1 METLITDYRCE
12 LAEAGCAPGSGFY
25 SLKVTLTRDISAV
38 LPYLNAL
45 FDNTRYDHD
54 NQILISEM
62 NNRGYA
68 FRSLDIRVSGIV
80 DVADVPQAA
89 QEIVDRVNQVWRERD
104 RITPSYS
111 ERKLPTVID
120 VYQLLPRTNCKQ
132 CGYIT
137 CLAFAAEVRT
147 NPGLLAQCPPLS
159 QPEYS
164 QKCEELKSL
173 FSPGE
178 VSQPST

>member
-1 METLITDYRCE
+1 MEELINDYRCE

-25 SLKVTLTRDISAV
+25 TLKVTLTRDINAV

-54 NQILISEM
+54 NRILICEM
-62 NNRGYA
+62 DNRGYA

-80 DVADVPQAA
+80 DVADVSQAA

-104 RITPSYS
+104 RITPSYN

-120 VYQLLPRTNCKQ
+120 IYQLLPKTNCKQ

-147 NPGLLAQCPPLS
+147 DPGLLVQCPPLLQS
-159 QPEYS
+159 EYAS
-164 QKCEELKSL
+164 NREKLEAL

-178 VSQPST
+178 VSQPSA

>member
-1 METLITDYRCE
+1 MEDLINDYNCE

-25 SLKVTLTRDISAV
+25 SLKVTLTRDISAI
-38 LPYLNAL
+38 LPYLNTL

-54 NQILISEM
+54 NRILICDM

-89 QEIVDRVNQVWRERD
+89 KEVVDRVNQVWRERD
-104 RITPSYS
+104 QITPSYS

-120 VYQLLPRTNCKQ
+120 IYQLLPRTNCKQ
-132 CGYIT
+132 CNYVT
-137 CLAFAAEVRT
+137 CLAFAAELRT
-147 NPGLLAQCPPLS
+147 DPGLLAQCQPLLQS
-159 QPEYS
+159 EHARNRE
-164 QKCEELKSL
+164 KLEAL

>member
-1 METLITDYRCE
+1 MEELITDYHCE

-25 SLKVTLTRDISAV
+25 ALKVTLTRDISAV

-45 FDNTRYDHD
+45 FENTRYDHD
-54 NQILISEM
+54 NRILICEM
-62 NNRGYA
+62 DNRGYA
-68 FRSLDIRVSGIV
+68 FRSTDIRVSGIV

-89 QEIVDRVNQVWRERD
+89 KEVVDRVNQVWRERD
-104 RITPSYS
+104 RITPSYN

-120 VYQLLPRTNCKQ
+120 IYQLLPKTNCKQ
-132 CGYIT
+132 CGHIT

-147 NPGLLAQCPPLS
+147 APALLAQCPSLS

-164 QKCEELKSL
+164 RKCEELIGL
-173 FSPGE
+173 FSPDRI
-178 VSQPST
+178 SQSST

>member
-1 METLITDYRCE
+1 MEELITDYRCE

-25 SLKVTLTRDISAV
+25 ALKVTLTRDINAV

-54 NQILISEM
+54 NRILICEM
-62 NNRGYA
+62 DNRGYA

-80 DVADVPQAA
+80 DVADVSQAA

-104 RITPSYS
+104 RITPSYN

-120 VYQLLPRTNCKQ
+120 IYQLLPKTNCKQ

-147 NPGLLAQCPPLS
+147 DPGLLVQCPPLLQS
-159 QPEYS
+159 EYAS
-164 QKCEELKSL
+164 NREKLEAL

-178 VSQPST
+178 VSQPSS

>member
-1 METLITDYRCE
+1 MEELITDYQCE

-80 DVADVPQAA
+80 DVSDVPRVAK
-89 QEIVDRVNQVWRERD
+89 EVVDRVNQIWRERD
-104 RITPSYS
+104 QITPSYS

-120 VYQLLPRTNCKQ
+120 IYQLLPRTNCKQ
-132 CGYIT
+132 CGCLT
-137 CLAFAAEVRT
+137 CLAFADELRT
-147 NPGLLAQCPPLS
+147 APGLLAQCPPL
-159 QPEYS
+159 
-164 QKCEELKSL
+164 LKSEYASNREKLEAL

-178 VSQPST
+178 VSQPSA

>member
-1 METLITDYRCE
+1 MEELITDYNCE

-25 SLKVTLTRDISAV
+25 ALKVTLRRDISAV

-45 FDNTRYDHD
+45 FENTRYDHD
-54 NQILISEM
+54 NRILICEM

-80 DVADVPQAA
+80 DVSDVPQVAK
-89 QEIVDRVNQVWRERD
+89 EVVDRVNQVWRERD
-104 RITPSYS
+104 QITPSYL

-120 VYQLLPRTNCKQ
+120 IYQLLPRTNCKQ

-137 CLAFAAEVRT
+137 CLAFAAELRT
-147 NPGLLAQCPPLS
+147 DPGLLAQCPPLLQS
-159 QPEYS
+159 EYARNR
-164 QKCEELKSL
+164 EDLEAL

-178 VSQPST
+178 VSQPSA

>member
-1 METLITDYRCE
+1 MEALITDYRCE

-25 SLKVTLTRDISAV
+25 ALKVTLTRDISVV

-45 FDNTRYDHD
+45 YDNTRYDHD
-54 NQILISEM
+54 NKILISEM

-80 DVADVPQAA
+80 DVSDVPQVAK
-89 QEIVDRVNQVWRERD
+89 EVVDRVNQVWRERD
-104 RITPSYS
+104 QTTPCFN

-120 VYQLLPRTNCKQ
+120 IYQLLPKTNCRQ

-137 CLAFAAEVRT
+137 CLAFAAELRT
-147 NPGLLAQCPPLS
+147 DPGLLAQWPPLS
-159 QPEYS
+159 QSAYS
-164 QKCEELKSL
+164 HKSEELKSL
-173 FSPGE
+173 FSTGE
-178 VSQPST
+178 VSQSSA